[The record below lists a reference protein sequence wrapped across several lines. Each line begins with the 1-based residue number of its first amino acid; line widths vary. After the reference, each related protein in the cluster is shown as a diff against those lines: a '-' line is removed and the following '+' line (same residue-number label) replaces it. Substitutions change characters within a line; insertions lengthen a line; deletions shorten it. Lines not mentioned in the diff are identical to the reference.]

1 MAAEI
6 RIPHEVAEKIRYYVY
21 ALRDPRDGRVF
32 YVGKGRGGR
41 INAHLRE
48 AGKDKGG
55 RINSHLREAGKD
67 QESERQKLRRINEI
81 ESSGHEIELLFL
93 RTEIEDEDRAFM
105 VE

>member
-6 RIPHEVAEKIRYYVY
+6 RIPHEVADKIRYYVY

-32 YVGKGRGGR
+32 YVGKG
-41 INAHLRE
+41 I
-48 AGKDKGG
+48 GG

-81 ESSGHEIELLFL
+81 ESSGHEVELLFL

>member
-48 AGKDKGG
+48 AGKDP
-55 RINSHLREAGKD
+55 
-67 QESERQKLRRINEI
+67 ESERQKLQRINEI